1 MNGKKLL
8 SLLILQEASKYRT
21 LESLTEFYMEN
32 LPLLF
37 EYTII
42 NSTEGDN
49 TVDLYAPFTDIS
61 KVENQLYTPFT
72 NGKVNIVNEN
82 IVRRGILTGDGKTG
96 MQGYVSFDTQ
106 VISYFHRY
114 YKAQGNS
121 LPKNIQ
127 DVIKLLYEKRI
138 GVEYFAYT
146 VENLFFS
153 TKNISEVRDSI
164 CVFERLYY
172 KNKMPKWFCRMRANR
187 VIKSYDKMR
196 KDNVV
201 GTMRLYDLIYATL
214 LKMCYIQLEN
224 KSCSLSKKMYKLCDF
239 MANEMCTMM
248 QPELILAKRYF
259 SQGQNC
265 KFFGKIQK
273 KNANIIADI
282 KNMAW
287 DLFHLRM
294 LEIGCTIKMNPKAD
308 VNIPYFCTYDQRL
321 LDIKDCYELCSL
333 AINYRTGE
341 KVPFYSNIKEIV
353 DYLDKYGTEEQFVAR
368 VSKCH
373 SIDIKEIVEK
383 LEKEM
388 ELKIVDN
395 C

>member
-153 TKNISEVRDSI
+153 TKKHFGSER
-164 CVFERLYY
+164 F
-172 KNKMPKWFCRMRANR
+172 N
-187 VIKSYDKMR
+187 
-196 KDNVV
+196 
-201 GTMRLYDLIYATL
+201 
-214 LKMCYIQLEN
+214 MCI
-224 KSCSLSKKMYKLCDF
+224 
-239 MANEMCTMM
+239 
-248 QPELILAKRYF
+248 
-259 SQGQNC
+259 
-265 KFFGKIQK
+265 
-273 KNANIIADI
+273 
-282 KNMAW
+282 
-287 DLFHLRM
+287 
-294 LEIGCTIKMNPKAD
+294 
-308 VNIPYFCTYDQRL
+308 
-321 LDIKDCYELCSL
+321 
-333 AINYRTGE
+333 
-341 KVPFYSNIKEIV
+341 
-353 DYLDKYGTEEQFVAR
+353 
-368 VSKCH
+368 
-373 SIDIKEIVEK
+373 
-383 LEKEM
+383 
-388 ELKIVDN
+388 
-395 C
+395 